1 LDVNPGIIAELMGHE
16 KGTLALS
23 LYSGGHRI
31 EHLQKAIG
39 VLGQTIEPEV
49 LRALRSGT

>member
-1 LDVNPGIIAELMGHE
+1 MGHE

-23 LYSGGHRI
+23 LYSGGYRI
-31 EHLQKAIG
+31 EHLEKAIG

-49 LRALRSGT
+49 MGALRPRT